1 MPLKRDLILLIL
13 VYSFFFEI
21 ADIDDC
27 SQDPCQNNGTCTDN
41 VNGYQCDCVAGF
53 NGTNCENS
61 KLVLQMLRF
70 PSSENHR

>member
-1 MPLKRDLILLIL
+1 MHIEILL
-13 VYSFFFEI
+13 VYT
-21 ADIDDC
+21 DIDEC
-27 SQDPCQNNGTCTDN
+27 LPDPCHNNGTCTDL
-41 VNGYQCDCVAGF
+41 VNNYRCNCAAGF